1 MHQLEGYRFDP
12 DGEYVR
18 RWLPELSR
26 LPIEWIHHPWDAPLT
41 ALRAAGVELGTNY
54 PRPIVEI
61 GVARER
67 LQASLAQMWE
77 REAALKASLANG
89 VEEGL
94 GETTEVPGTGGPFHE
109 RMDVHTV
116 VVRQSPSDSRSLL
129 RDRLVPDL
137 PSTSQLQAAAS
148 ILHQSTLIEEDMEEV
163 TTTLPP
169 PAPSPSAGLSMAG
182 LSNALE
188 DHAHDFVDRSQSGQ
202 AAVPRLNS
210 DFNCT
215 AESGVGGRAESE
227 GGAVPVWSP
236 SVPSQ
241 SQLQAS
247 VECLVPE
254 VAKTRQGS
262 LSRRLTQPTPR
273 LNQDAMAPNK
283 VWHLMSNSIIS
294 IVLKVWSWSN
304 KNCVIFCW
312 RHACFKQQK
321 SVQFLCLVGV
331 HHSSCTVTPL
341 V

>member
-1 MHQLEGYRFDP
+1 
-12 DGEYVR
+12 
-18 RWLPELSR
+18 
-26 LPIEWIHHPWDAPLT
+26 
-41 ALRAAGVELGTNY
+41 
-54 PRPIVEI
+54 
-61 GVARER
+61 
-67 LQASLAQMWE
+67 
-77 REAALKASLANG
+77 LKASLAND

-116 VVRQSPSDSRSLL
+116 VVRQLPSDSRSLL

-169 PAPSPSAGLSMAG
+169 PAPSPSAALSMAG

-215 AESGVGGRAESE
+215 AESGVGGPAESE

-254 VAKTRQGS
+254 VAKMRQGS

-273 LNQDAMAPNK
+273 LNQDAMTPNK
-283 VWHLMSNSIIS
+283 ASEDDFFVRKQDGKWKRA
-294 IVLKVWSWSN
+294 LKRQARQN
-304 KNCVIFCW
+304 
-312 RHACFKQQK
+312 
-321 SVQFLCLVGV
+321 G
-331 HHSSCTVTPL
+331 
-341 V
+341 

>member
-1 MHQLEGYRFDP
+1 
-12 DGEYVR
+12 
-18 RWLPELSR
+18 
-26 LPIEWIHHPWDAPLT
+26 
-41 ALRAAGVELGTNY
+41 
-54 PRPIVEI
+54 
-61 GVARER
+61 
-67 LQASLAQMWE
+67 
-77 REAALKASLANG
+77 
-89 VEEGL
+89 
-94 GETTEVPGTGGPFHE
+94 
-109 RMDVHTV
+109 
-116 VVRQSPSDSRSLL
+116 
-129 RDRLVPDL
+129 
-137 PSTSQLQAAAS
+137 
-148 ILHQSTLIEEDMEEV
+148 
-163 TTTLPP
+163 
-169 PAPSPSAGLSMAG
+169 MAG

-273 LNQDAMAPNK
+273 LNQDATAPNK

-312 RHACFKQQK
+312 KHACFKQQK

>member
-1 MHQLEGYRFDP
+1 
-12 DGEYVR
+12 
-18 RWLPELSR
+18 
-26 LPIEWIHHPWDAPLT
+26 
-41 ALRAAGVELGTNY
+41 
-54 PRPIVEI
+54 
-61 GVARER
+61 
-67 LQASLAQMWE
+67 
-77 REAALKASLANG
+77 
-89 VEEGL
+89 
-94 GETTEVPGTGGPFHE
+94 
-109 RMDVHTV
+109 
-116 VVRQSPSDSRSLL
+116 
-129 RDRLVPDL
+129 
-137 PSTSQLQAAAS
+137 
-148 ILHQSTLIEEDMEEV
+148 MEEV

-188 DHAHDFVDRSQSGQ
+188 DHAHDFADRSQSGQ

-273 LNQDAMAPNK
+273 LNQDATAPNK

-304 KNCVIFCW
+304 KNCVI
-312 RHACFKQQK
+312 
-321 SVQFLCLVGV
+321 SVGDMGVLSNKRVYNSFTWLEFIILLV
-331 HHSSCTVTPL
+331 L
-341 V
+341 